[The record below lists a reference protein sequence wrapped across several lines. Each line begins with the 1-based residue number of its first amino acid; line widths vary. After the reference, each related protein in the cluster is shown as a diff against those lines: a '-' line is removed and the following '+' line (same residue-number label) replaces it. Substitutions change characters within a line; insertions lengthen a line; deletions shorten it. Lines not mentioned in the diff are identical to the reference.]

1 MVLGFCSDFRGQT
14 DIEYAS
20 FMAAQIGQMLSL
32 RIDSE
37 RELNVINDGKG
48 RRTKF
53 VLQERHSESYQVREE
68 FYLSSGDC
76 MKLSMY
82 LAGIRDAMRQV
93 DLGDFDEE
101 DTTPVEIP
109 KLKKD
114 DDE

>member
-1 MVLGFCSDFRGQT
+1 MGLGFCSDFRDQT

-20 FMAAQIGQMLSL
+20 FMAAQIGQMLTL
-32 RIDSE
+32 NIDTE

-53 VLQERHSESYQVREE
+53 VLKERHSESYQVREE
-68 FYLSSGDC
+68 FYLSAGDC
-76 MKLSMY
+76 MRLSMY

-93 DLGDFDEE
+93 DLGDFEDEPTF
-101 DTTPVEIP
+101 DDGP
-109 KLKKD
+109 KLKKN